1 MDGKDERYSRRL
13 LLAFATV
20 ALTFVLG
27 TLYENWRTLEIGAQ
41 TKTMTRNALPSIE
54 HLAAASDSLR
64 DIEVAAIGYTTIA
77 PERRTAVRAEME
89 EKWSKID
96 GDLAA
101 YLALDAYDGE
111 RQIYAAIPA
120 LLRTVDEAMDRMVAQ
135 TDDGNI
141 ANAQIVIE
149 RDLKAA
155 IERAVDEINRLIAFN
170 TEHVYQSTNRI
181 DTLRE
186 RTAETAV
193 VLDGLAVLVAIGAM
207 VWIMRVFRLHTRLLR
222 EHGELVERRA
232 NELEVFGKRVAHDL
246 LSPLSALTYCLG
258 AFKRASENDP
268 TLQDAMARA
277 RTCVHRAQ
285 SMVDGIFEFARA
297 GGRPDKRAKAD
308 ISEAIEQV
316 AEEIKAA
323 EPHDRPDIEIDAP
336 DAGKI
341 ACSRGVLVSVL
352 TNLMRN
358 ASKYMHDSPMKK
370 IAVRVRSIEGDA
382 MVRIEVED
390 TGPGIPREMRDAI
403 FEPYVRAEGLTQPG
417 LGLGLATVKRLC
429 SAHGGEVG
437 VKSTIGRGSTFWFT
451 MPRPK
456 DDVIDMDVA
465 PSSSQLTLRRIG

>member
-1 MDGKDERYSRRL
+1 MS
-13 LLAFATV
+13 
-20 ALTFVLG
+20 
-27 TLYENWRTLEIGAQ
+27 
-41 TKTMTRNALPSIE
+41 
-54 HLAAASDSLR
+54 
-64 DIEVAAIGYTTIA
+64 
-77 PERRTAVRAEME
+77 
-89 EKWSKID
+89 
-96 GDLAA
+96 
-101 YLALDAYDGE
+101 LDAYEGE
-111 RQIYAAIPA
+111 RSLYLGVPS
-120 LLRTVDEAMDRMVAQ
+120 LLRTVDEALGHMVDAVDRGDLVRAQ
-135 TDDGNI
+135 TLVDH
-141 ANAQIVIE
+141 
-149 RDLKAA
+149 DLRLA
-155 IERAVDEINRLIAFN
+155 IDRAVTEIRRLVAFN
-170 TEHVYQSTNRI
+170 TTRVYSSATRI
-181 DTLRE
+181 DALRD
-186 RTAETAV
+186 RAAKTALL
-193 VLDGLAVLVAIGAM
+193 LDGLAVLVAIGATAWM
-207 VWIMRVFRLHTRLLR
+207 VKVFRVHTRLLR

-232 NELEVFGKRVAHDL
+232 NELEIFGKRVAHDL

-268 TLQDAMARA
+268 TLKDAMARA

-297 GGRPDKRAKAD
+297 GGRPDKRARAD
-308 ISEAIEQV
+308 ILEAIEQV

-323 EPHDRPDIEIDAP
+323 EPLDRPDIEIDAK

-341 ACSRGVLVSVL
+341 ACSRGVLVSLL

-370 IAVRVRSIEGDA
+370 IAVRVRSIEGESF
-382 MVRIEVED
+382 VRIEVED

-456 DDVIDMDVA
+456 DNDVDIDIA
-465 PSSSQLTLRRIG
+465 PPSSMHSIRRIG